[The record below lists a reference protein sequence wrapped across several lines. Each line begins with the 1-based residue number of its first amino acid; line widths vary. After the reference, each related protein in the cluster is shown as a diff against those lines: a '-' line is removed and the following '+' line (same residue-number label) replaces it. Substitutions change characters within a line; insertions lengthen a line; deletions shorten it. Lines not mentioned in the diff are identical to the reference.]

1 MGKELC
7 PYCGKQLG
15 PDGNC
20 YNQDCEWY
28 DPVSQYDTAEIERQ
42 VMRESKNN
50 TCTNYATN
58 KEG

>member
-1 MGKELC
+1 MSEELC
-7 PYCGKQLG
+7 PYCGKPLG

-42 VMRESKNN
+42 LMREEADKGRFNDAHAKS
-50 TCTNYATN
+50 
-58 KEG
+58 